1 MNLRKLIKRWG
12 GELVYRLK
20 PGRAST
26 DRPITIPAFHSL
38 GPGDIAIDC
47 GANLGGVTAVLARG
61 GAEVHAFE
69 PNPDAFAI
77 LSERTRGMAN
87 VHLHQKAVLDRDTT
101 MRLFLH
107 LNYGRNPERFSA
119 GSSLIAEKRNV
130 DERAGIEVAVID
142 LPAFIAAL
150 GRPVKLLKID
160 VEGAEYAILDA
171 LIDRG
176 LIDRIERVFV
186 ETHAHTIPSLA
197 EADAR
202 LRRRIAEHGLG
213 DKIDLNWV

>member
-1 MNLRKLIKRWG
+1 MNLRKLLKRWG
-12 GELVYRLK
+12 GDLVYRLK
-20 PGRAST
+20 PGRTVAE
-26 DRPITIPAFHSL
+26 RPITIPAFFEL

-47 GANLGGVTAVLARG
+47 GANLGSVTEVLARG

-77 LSERTRGMAN
+77 LSRNTAGMPN
-87 VHLHQKAVLDRDTT
+87 VHLHQQAVLDRNGT

-107 LNYGRNPERFSA
+107 LNYARNPERFSA

-130 DERAGIEVAVID
+130 DGSTGVEVEVID
-142 LPAFIAAL
+142 LPAFIEAL

-160 VEGAEYAILDA
+160 VEGAEYAILEA
-171 LIDRG
+171 LIERG
-176 LIDRIERVFV
+176 IIDRIERVFV
-186 ETHAHTIPSLA
+186 ETHAHAIKSLA

-202 LRRRIAEHGLG
+202 LRRRIAELDLG
-213 DKIDLNWV
+213 AKIDLNWI